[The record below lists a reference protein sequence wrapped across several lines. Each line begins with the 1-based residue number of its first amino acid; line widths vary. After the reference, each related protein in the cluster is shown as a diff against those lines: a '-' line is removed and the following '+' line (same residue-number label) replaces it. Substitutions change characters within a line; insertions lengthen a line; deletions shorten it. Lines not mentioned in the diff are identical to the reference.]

1 MNSVQEL
8 VYHICIHVYVFIT
21 GISLFF
27 EKQQIFMKIQLG
39 VKTNGNFG
47 GFPVGNDILSK
58 FGISLGNPHDVC
70 YLKNLHNT
78 YYTQVV
84 DYLLIPVLC
93 IYAAAVTAAAA
104 ELPTWYS
111 RDTMLSS
118 F

>member
-1 MNSVQEL
+1 MNSIQEL
-8 VYHICIHVYVFIT
+8 VFHICIHVYVFLT

-47 GFPVGNDILSK
+47 GFPVGNDILSN

-70 YLKNLHNT
+70 YLKNLHST

-84 DYLLIPVLC
+84 DYLYQYSAFMPPPSLLPPPNCQHGIAEIPC
-93 IYAAAVTAAAA
+93 
-104 ELPTWYS
+104 
-111 RDTMLSS
+111 
-118 F
+118 

>member
-8 VYHICIHVYVFIT
+8 VFYISIHVYVFIT

-47 GFPVGNDILSK
+47 GFPVGNDILSN
-58 FGISLGNPHDVC
+58 FGISLGNPHMC
-70 YLKNLHNT
+70 AICKT
-78 YYTQVV
+78 YI
-84 DYLLIPVLC
+84 L
-93 IYAAAVTAAAA
+93 YAG
-104 ELPTWYS
+104 S
-111 RDTMLSS
+111 RYCRRCCCRRIAIMQSS